1 MGPLKRFTNVL
12 LMALLARQL
21 PETIIYAYHNPKTCY
36 IGPIIIR
43 YFGHMEIEIDYETA
57 HIV

>member
-1 MGPLKRFTNVL
+1 
-12 LMALLARQL
+12 MALRAKLL
-21 PETIIYAYHNPKTCY
+21 VKTIIYAYHNPKTCY
-36 IGPIIIR
+36 IDPIIIR